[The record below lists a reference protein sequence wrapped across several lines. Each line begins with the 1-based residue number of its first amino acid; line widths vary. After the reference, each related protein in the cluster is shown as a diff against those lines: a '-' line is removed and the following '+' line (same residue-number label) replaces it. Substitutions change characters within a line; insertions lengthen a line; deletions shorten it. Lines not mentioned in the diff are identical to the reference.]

1 MAASSSP
8 SLPDHLRPI
17 PPPPWGNPRPALP
30 LRLRGDL
37 ACPALLLRDAR
48 APVPFVAGTRPLLL
62 RSYRAYPPPHSR
74 TPERLSHRR
83 PPHAPTLAVLYLY
96 PAIRISPVPR
106 GSLNT
111 PAPHRLHLPG
121 RIQWSSAPITQH
133 PRDSAI
139 AHDHHCAPLRRLFAR
154 ARVYS
159 ATPVPIARWSSNTR
173 PIPPRPYLKTPSS
186 LFRHRR
192 VPHRTPPSHTEIN
205 CLSVHFHARASTPR
219 LPQPSRLIPASSNET
234 PPSH

>member
-1 MAASSSP
+1 MVEALCGLVKRATGSCRHPAKPRRFPGLGTARRSASTTALIRGRPTSGA

-30 LRLRGDL
+30 LRLRSDL

-48 APVPFVAGTRPLLL
+48 APVPFVTGTRPLLL
-62 RSYRAYPPPHSR
+62 RSYRAFPPPHSR

-121 RIQWSSAPITQH
+121 RIQ
-133 PRDSAI
+133 
-139 AHDHHCAPLRRLFAR
+139 
-154 ARVYS
+154 
-159 ATPVPIARWSSNTR
+159 
-173 PIPPRPYLKTPSS
+173 
-186 LFRHRR
+186 
-192 VPHRTPPSHTEIN
+192 
-205 CLSVHFHARASTPR
+205 
-219 LPQPSRLIPASSNET
+219 
-234 PPSH
+234 